1 MRMLILGAGGVGGY
15 FGARLAAAN
24 VDVTFLVRPA
34 RAALLARDGLVVR
47 SPLGDLKLTVSTL
60 TQAKQGFDVILLA
73 CKAFDLDDAM
83 SSIAPAVTQ
92 ETVVLPLLN
101 GLRHLEVL
109 DGRFGHERVLGGL
122 CHIGVTLT
130 DKGEVLHLNTAQQLV
145 LGPRSRTQAEGCAQI
160 HAVLARGGFGP
171 ELSSRIEQSM
181 WEKFVLLTSYAAMTC
196 LMRAP
201 VGAIV
206 AADEGAALMREMLA
220 ECVAVASA
228 FGHAPDSKFIAE
240 TQAFLTERGSQGTAS
255 MFRDIQRAAHT
266 EHEQILGDMLAR
278 SRSTGVAAPILRIAN
293 AHLQAYEF
301 ERLQHPIVDGKRTG

>member
-1 MRMLILGAGGVGGY
+1 MRMLILGAGAVGGY

-24 VDVTFLVRPA
+24 VDVSFLVRPA
-34 RAALLARDGLVVR
+34 RAALLARDGLVVH
-47 SPLGDLKLTVSTL
+47 SPLGDLKLSVATL
-60 TQAKQGFDVILLA
+60 TQAKQGFEVILVA
-73 CKAFDLDDAM
+73 CKAFDLNAAIGA
-83 SSIAPAVTQ
+83 IAPAVTQ
-92 ETVVLPLLN
+92 DTVVLPLLN

-109 DGRFGHERVLGGL
+109 DASFGRDRVLGGL
-122 CHIGVTLT
+122 CQIGVTLT
-130 DKGEVLHLNTAQQLV
+130 DAGEVLHLNAMQQLT
-145 LGPRSRTQAEGCAQI
+145 LGPRLETQAERSVQI
-160 HAVLARGGFGP
+160 HAMLARGGFAP
-171 ELSSRIEQSM
+171 ELSPHIEQSM
-181 WEKFVLLTSYAAMTC
+181 WEKFVLLSAYAAMTC

-206 AADEGAALMREMLA
+206 AADEGEALMREMLA

-240 TQAFLTERGSQGTAS
+240 TQAFLTKRGSQGTAS
-255 MFRDIQRAAHT
+255 MFRDIQRTAHT

-278 SRSTGVAAPILRIAN
+278 SRATGVAAPILRIAN

>member
-1 MRMLILGAGGVGGY
+1 MRILILGAGGVGGY
-15 FGARLAAAN
+15 FGARLAAAH

-34 RAALLARDGLVVR
+34 RADLLARNGLVVH
-47 SPLGDLKLTVSTL
+47 SPLGDLKLRVSTL
-60 TQAKQGFDVILLA
+60 TQATEGFEVILVA
-73 CKAFDLDDAM
+73 CKAFDLDDAV
-83 SSIAPAVTQ
+83 SAIAPAMAPD
-92 ETVVLPLLN
+92 TVILPLLN

-109 DGRFGHERVLGGL
+109 DARFSRDRVLGGL

-130 DKGEVLHLNTAQQLV
+130 NTGEVLHLNTAQHFI
-145 LGPRSRTQAEGCAQI
+145 LGARSEAQAERAVQI
-160 HAVLARGGFGP
+160 HATLSRGGFAP
-171 ELSSRIEQSM
+171 ELSPDIEQSM

-206 AADEGAALMREMLA
+206 AADEGEALMQEMLA

-228 FGHAPDSKFIAE
+228 SGHRPNPQFIAE

-255 MFRDIQRAAHT
+255 MLRDIQRAART

-278 SRSTGVAAPILRIAN
+278 ARFAGIAAPILRIAN
-293 AHLQAYEF
+293 AHLQTYEF
-301 ERLQHPIVDGKRTG
+301 GRS

>member
-130 DKGEVLHLNTAQQLV
+130 DKGEVLHLNTAQHLV
-145 LGPRSRTQAEGCAQI
+145 LGPRSKTQAERCARI
-160 HAVLARGGFGP
+160 HAVLGRGGFAP

-206 AADEGAALMREMLA
+206 AADEGEALMREMLA

-255 MFRDIQRAAHT
+255 MFRDIQRSAHT

-301 ERLQHPIVDGKRTG
+301 ERLQQPIVDGKRSR